1 MGVDVFLK
9 VGDIQGESTDAKHA
23 GEIEVVSWAWGIL
36 QTGSIAPAGG
46 GGAGRVTFT
55 DLSFTHTTDRA
66 SPLLMKACATG
77 QHIKDATLVVRKA
90 GKGQHEYLVI
100 KMSDV
105 TVTSV
110 QAAGARE
117 QLTENVSMKFALVD
131 VEYRHQRADGSPDD
145 GVRFTYDIENNREA

>member
-55 DLSFTHTTDRA
+55 DLSFTHTTDMGVAIADEGVRNGATHQGRHARRA
-66 SPLLMKACATG
+66 KGWERPARVSGHQDVRCHHYQRPGGRGTRAT
-77 QHIKDATLVVRKA
+77 D
-90 GKGQHEYLVI
+90 GKRFDEVCTRRCGV
-100 KMSDV
+100 
-105 TVTSV
+105 
-110 QAAGARE
+110 
-117 QLTENVSMKFALVD
+117 
-131 VEYRHQRADGSPDD
+131 RHQRADGSPDD
-145 GVRFTYDIENNREA
+145 GVRFTYDIENDREA